1 VGTKTIKKISNKTLK
16 KERTMTSN
24 KGANFLDGQDK
35 NQVKWAGYTSIIQ
48 GLILFIP
55 LIVLGAAINW
65 PATLGDPASIALP
78 RLLENESA
86 VRTGYVFYLIYSILF
101 LITIS
106 FFTEIVLGK
115 NNKLLVKLIIGF
127 AIASVLARCIGIIRW
142 LAPMYDLANL
152 WKITEDQDQK
162 NSISVV
168 FEALN
173 SYGGTI
179 GEVLGVSIFASLS
192 ILFLVV
198 GNYKSNS
205 LPRWFSIFGLVAVIG
220 LILSSLGI
228 IGIDPGEFVI
238 TMGTT
243 ILQLWFLFTGI
254 WLLRQSRKLKKA

>member
-1 VGTKTIKKISNKTLK
+1 VGTKTIKEISNKTLNQ
-16 KERTMTSN
+16 EETMATN
-24 KGANFLDGQDK
+24 NRINFLE
-35 NQVKWAGYTSIIQ
+35 NQERSQVRWAGYTSIVQ

-65 PATLGDPASIALP
+65 PGTLGDPASVALP

-101 LITIS
+101 LISIS
-106 FFTEIVLGK
+106 FLTELVMGK
-115 NNKLLVKLIIGF
+115 NNQLLVKIIIGF

-142 LAPMYDLANL
+142 LALMYDLANI
-152 WKITEDQDQK
+152 WKITEDQNQK
-162 NSISVV
+162 NSISIV

-192 ILFLVV
+192 IFFLAV
-198 GNYKSNS
+198 GNYKNKS
-205 LPRWFSIFGLVAVIG
+205 LPTWFSIFGLVASIG
-220 LILSSLGI
+220 LILTSLEIVGF
-228 IGIDPGEFVI
+228 DPGEVVI

-243 ILQLWFLFTGI
+243 IVQLWFLFTGF
-254 WLLRQSRKLKKA
+254 WLIRQSKRNHN